1 MKQIKELLENFNIK
15 SPSGKDKWDCK
26 TINNL
31 LSNEKY
37 IGNVFQQKTFVS
49 DALTGK
55 REQILDKSKKSI
67 LRIIMISK
75 EYFEKVQKFKKMR
88 SRCIFDEK
96 GNKVIRHNQY
106 RSKSIYSNVL
116 VCGYC
121 GAPYRRRT
129 ERGEIVYRCA
139 TRMDKGRGK
148 CPYSITLKEND
159 VNEII
164 AQEKNSRNFDEDF
177 EHIGRVEV

>member
-1 MKQIKELLENFNIK
+1 MGLQNNKQIYYQMKNILEMYFNKKHLYQI
-15 SPSGKDKWDCK
+15 
-26 TINNL
+26 
-31 LSNEKY
+31 
-37 IGNVFQQKTFVS
+37 
-49 DALTGK
+49 ALTGEK
-55 REQILDKSKKSI
+55 GKQILDKSKKSI

>member
-1 MKQIKELLENFNIK
+1 M
-15 SPSGKDKWDCK
+15 
-26 TINNL
+26 
-31 LSNEKY
+31 
-37 IGNVFQQKTFVS
+37 
-49 DALTGK
+49 
-55 REQILDKSKKSI
+55 DKSKKSI

-139 TRMDKGRGK
+139 TRMYKGRGK

>member
-1 MKQIKELLENFNIK
+1 M
-15 SPSGKDKWDCK
+15 
-26 TINNL
+26 
-31 LSNEKY
+31 
-37 IGNVFQQKTFVS
+37 
-49 DALTGK
+49 
-55 REQILDKSKKSI
+55 DKSKKSI

-121 GAPYRRRT
+121 DVQQ
-129 ERGEIVYRCA
+129 EWI
-139 TRMDKGRGK
+139 
-148 CPYSITLKEND
+148 KEE
-159 VNEII
+159 VNALI
-164 AQEKNSRNFDEDF
+164 Q
-177 EHIGRVEV
+177 

>member
-1 MKQIKELLENFNIK
+1 M
-15 SPSGKDKWDCK
+15 
-26 TINNL
+26 
-31 LSNEKY
+31 
-37 IGNVFQQKTFVS
+37 
-49 DALTGK
+49 
-55 REQILDKSKKSI
+55 DKSKKSI

-106 RSKSIYSNVL
+106 RSKSIYSNEL
-116 VCGYC
+116 VCGYY

>member
-1 MKQIKELLENFNIK
+1 
-15 SPSGKDKWDCK
+15 
-26 TINNL
+26 
-31 LSNEKY
+31 
-37 IGNVFQQKTFVS
+37 
-49 DALTGK
+49 
-55 REQILDKSKKSI
+55 
-67 LRIIMISK
+67 MISK

-177 EHIGRVEV
+177 EHIGIVEV